1 MKCPSCGNTDLLPK
15 FKWCPECGSSLV
27 PRAENTPRK
36 IEHGQHGVETTLLQ
50 QSAASTSEN
59 GDLGLDKRSTQGKFN
74 RNLLGLH
81 YSWLLIIQ
89 YFVKA

>member
-36 IEHGQHGVETTLLQ
+36 IEHGEQGGETSLLQ
-50 QSAASTSEN
+50 QNAASTSQDA
-59 GDLGLDKRSTQGKFN
+59 DLGLNKSSTQGKDN
-74 RNLLGLH
+74 VN
-81 YSWLLIIQ
+81 
-89 YFVKA
+89 